1 MTAPLTR
8 AEKTRR
14 TRRRM
19 LDAAARLFV
28 ERGWTGATVEDIA
41 RAAEVGVQTVYFTF
55 GTKRALLGEV
65 LDTAIAGD
73 ADPAA
78 TLDRPWAREVVA
90 EPDPAAQLA
99 RQAAGARRVLER
111 AAPVLE
117 VVRTAATAEPELA
130 ALWRTNLEQRH
141 TVQLHFAHA
150 LTAKATE
157 TALPAETAKT
167 GEPIGTGKP
176 IGTGTPDEP
185 GGPLRDGHDARS
197 AADIMFTVLGP
208 ETYGLLVTTQGWSPD
223 RWERWAADLLTRQL
237 LP

>member
-150 LTAKATE
+150 LTAKAAE
-157 TALPAETAKT
+157 TALTAETAKT
-167 GEPIGTGKP
+167 AETGKP
-176 IGTGTPDEP
+176 TEAGAPDEP

>member
-78 TLDRPWAREVVA
+78 TLDRPWAREVIA
-90 EPDPAAQLA
+90 EPDPAGQLA

-150 LTAKATE
+150 LTAKA
-157 TALPAETAKT
+157 AKTAKT
-167 GEPIGTGKP
+167 AGNGNAGEP
-176 IGTGTPDEP
+176 D
-185 GGPLRDGHDARS
+185 GPLRDGHDARS

-208 ETYGLLVTTQGWSPD
+208 ETYGLLVTTQGWSAD